1 MDDRQR
7 NYGVTRVLSVLNG
20 GRPAGQKEAGRESRR
35 MTPYLLVIAATLGLV
50 LAVDLAAKAP
60 AFIGYKD
67 GLGAGEHH
75 ELEPRTIDPSWIHSG
90 SPIFHAAVFERS
102 ASWSSTSGIWECIGP
117 ASFEWHY
124 GVDETIYILEGSAD
138 IEYMGKKFTLRAG
151 DSTDFVAGTTAVWTV
166 DDHVRKTFRIHQ
178 PGRVIRAVRAVLDRL
193 GV

>member
-7 NYGVTRVLSVLNG
+7 NYGVTQVLSLLSS
-20 GRPAGQKEAGRESRR
+20 GRSAARKEVGRKSRW

-60 AFIGYKD
+60 AFIGYTE
-67 GLGAGEHH
+67 GLGSSEHH
-75 ELEPRTIDPSWIHSG
+75 ELQPRTIDPSWILSG
-90 SPIFHAAVFERS
+90 SPVFHAAVFERS
-102 ASWSSTSGIWECIGP
+102 IPWSSTSGIWECIGP

-138 IEYMGKKFTLRAG
+138 IEYMGQKFTLRAG
-151 DSTDFVAGTTAVWTV
+151 DSTSFVAGTTATWTV
-166 DDHVRKTFRIHQ
+166 DDRVKKTFRLHP
-178 PGRVIRAVRAVLDRL
+178 PGRVIRAVRAVLDQL

>member
-1 MDDRQR
+1 MDDRRR
-7 NYGVTRVLSVLNG
+7 NYGVAQVLAALSSG
-20 GRPAGQKEAGRESRR
+20 TARRDATGRKARL

-50 LAVDLAAKAP
+50 LIVDLAAKAP

-67 GLGAGEHH
+67 GLGISEHH
-75 ELEPRTIDPSWIHSG
+75 ELSPRTIDPSWILSG

-102 ASWSSTSGIWECIGP
+102 AHWASTSGIWECIGP

-166 DDHVRKTFRIHQ
+166 DDRVKKTFRIHR
-178 PGRVIRAVRAVLDRL
+178 PGRVIRAVRAVLDQL